1 MTILDD
7 ILAEKEKEIIQLK
20 KQTFEPIIHKKV
32 PTLKGKVAASTA
44 MNVIAEIKRSSP
56 SKGAIQMAVDP
67 VSQAKDY
74 EALGAGA
81 ISVLTD
87 KTFFNGSMDD
97 LRAVRNAVD
106 LPILCKD
113 FIIDPIQIDQA
124 KHAGASIIL
133 LIVAALPQAD
143 LEKLNQYARLLGLK
157 VLCEVHNEA
166 EMERAIELDV
176 DIIGINNR
184 NLKTFEVDLHT
195 TERLASMVPN
205 PETILISESGIK
217 TRDDVARVRRVG
229 ADAILVG
236 ETLMRSNDLAKTFQE
251 LKITL
256 EGKGVK

>member
-32 PTLKGKVAASTA
+32 PTFKGKVAASTA

-67 VSQAKDY
+67 VSQAKNY
-74 EALGAGA
+74 ETLGAGA

-87 KTFFNGSMDD
+87 KTFFNGSMED
-97 LRAVRNAVD
+97 LRSVRNAVD

-143 LEKLNQYARLLGLK
+143 LEKLNQYARLLG
-157 VLCEVHNEA
+157 
-166 EMERAIELDV
+166 
-176 DIIGINNR
+176 
-184 NLKTFEVDLHT
+184 
-195 TERLASMVPN
+195 
-205 PETILISESGIK
+205 
-217 TRDDVARVRRVG
+217 
-229 ADAILVG
+229 
-236 ETLMRSNDLAKTFQE
+236 
-251 LKITL
+251 
-256 EGKGVK
+256 